1 MCSGRQRGG
10 ERGLN
15 SKQGGLTGTPGA
27 TPGLPLQCRGAAM
40 RPRGQPAEEERDRVR
55 GGVAAA
61 RIPDAVA
68 MAIQDAVPLR
78 PGPAQ
83 RVLHVQEGSLWTGG
97 GTKVQ
102 RD

>member
-1 MCSGRQRGG
+1 
-10 ERGLN
+10 
-15 SKQGGLTGTPGA
+15 
-27 TPGLPLQCRGAAM
+27 M
-40 RPRGQPAEEERDRVR
+40 RPGGQPAEEERDRVR

-83 RVLHVQEGSLWTGG
+83 RVLHVQEGRVSGQVGEPRCRETDACL
-97 GTKVQ
+97 Q
-102 RD
+102 SPESPDCLA